1 MTLTE
6 SAVSTGRAP
15 GGMWWVAW
23 RQHRVQLLIAGGLIA
38 LVAVFMVIFRSLI
51 VAALT
56 AQGCTDALAGRLPCL
71 TVQGLDLW
79 APHDGRFSYDAAYW
93 LISLASIALP
103 LVLGV
108 FLGAA
113 IFPREFEQ
121 GTHVLALTQSVSR
134 LRWWAVKVTVV
145 GVPLVVGLLVLGF
158 VKQWVDGSSVY
169 TAGNALGTTG
179 FSTRSIIPAALGLL
193 VFALSVTI
201 GILTRRTVVA
211 LVLSLIL
218 AFGVLI
224 ALLSPLRGYLVPAER
239 VTTLFS
245 SSTDTG
251 ITLGQYGRDAL
262 WTDSG
267 YVRADG
273 STVGYQGP
281 ANKCNS
287 YVWDQSLSDD
297 ENNDAANKAYQECLA
312 ADGIVGTYQDIVP
325 GTMVWPMRLIVT
337 GIFTALSI
345 LILAA
350 GAWRLRPAAA
360 KR

>member
-6 SAVSTGRAP
+6 SAVSTGTAP

-23 RQHRVQLLIAGGLIA
+23 RQHRVQLLIAGGLMA
-38 LVAVFMVIFRSLI
+38 LDAVAMVIFRAVL
-51 VAALT
+51 VADLT
-56 AQGCTDALAGRLPCL
+56 ARGCADALAGTGACPI
-71 TVQGLDLW
+71 TQGRDVW
-79 APHDGRFSYDAAYW
+79 NSYGGFSYGYWYW
-93 LISLASIALP
+93 LLTGVALGLP
-103 LVLGV
+103 VVLGI

-158 VKQWVDGSSVY
+158 VKQWVDGSSFY
-169 TAGNALGTTG
+169 TAGGALGTTG

-193 VFALSVTI
+193 VFALAVTI

-218 AFGVLI
+218 GFGVLV

-251 ITLGQYGRDAL
+251 IALGQYGRDSL
-262 WTDSG
+262 WIDSG

-273 STVGYQGP
+273 STVGYQRP

-297 ENNDAANKAYQECLA
+297 ENNDAANKSYQECLA
-312 ADGIVGTYQDIVP
+312 ANGIVGTYQDIVP

-350 GAWRLRPAAA
+350 GAWRLRLAVA